1 MKFYHD
7 KLGNCKVLIEANY
20 TGKCFKLVE
29 STKTKKENR
38 TRTYRYLWTS
48 EYVWVESKT
57 TYHYMLWGNTQDE
70 NEMGVT
76 KLVSPTGRKVKQSR
90 AIKLF
95 FDAMKASREM
105 TFSK

>member
-20 TGKCFKLVE
+20 RGKCFKLVE
-29 STKTKKENR
+29 STKTKKEK
-38 TRTYRYLWTS
+38 RTYGRYWKRS
-48 EYVWVESKT
+48 EHVWVESKT

>member
-7 KLGNCKVLIEANY
+7 KLGNCKVLIEANHE
-20 TGKCFKLVE
+20 GKCFKLVE
-29 STKTKKENR
+29 STKTKKEK
-38 TRTYRYLWTS
+38 RTYGRHWS
-48 EYVWVESKT
+48 SNFEWVESKT

-95 FDAMKASREM
+95 FDAMKAAKEM

>member
-1 MKFYHD
+1 MKFYHE
-7 KLGNCKVLIEANY
+7 KLGNCKVLIEAND

-29 STKTKKENR
+29 STKTKKEKR
-38 TRTYRYLWTS
+38 KYGRRW
-48 EYVWVESKT
+48 EYEHVWVESKT

-95 FDAMKASREM
+95 FDSIKAAREM

>member
-1 MKFYHD
+1 MKFHHE
-7 KLGNCKVLIEANY
+7 KLGNCKVIIEAND

-29 STKTKKENR
+29 STKTKKEKQIFKYCR
-38 TRTYRYLWTS
+38 WIGT
-48 EYVWVESKT
+48 EKIWVDAKT